1 MTKLRNAKNPHSL
14 RESLTQLQNHVR
26 LVQGSYNRVV
36 CEHADV
42 VDLGRGG

>member
-1 MTKLRNAKNPHSL
+1 MTKLRNSKYPLSL
-14 RESLTQLQNHVR
+14 HESLIQLQNHVR
-26 LVQGSYNRVV
+26 KVQGSYNCVV